1 MFFQTPKT
9 WLTQKVRGK
18 LTALFMSKGGAT
30 AAHSPRA
37 ALAVATTRDRRQETE
52 ARQASS
58 LGGLQGVVSGIFM
71 KNVV

>member
-1 MFFQTPKT
+1 
-9 WLTQKVRGK
+9 
-18 LTALFMSKGGAT
+18 MSKGGAT

-71 KNVV
+71 KNI